1 MEVGMRMAITAALV
15 GAALLGCKKGGEE
28 SGRVGGAVDT
38 VVTSRQT
45 QDTAVITT
53 DTTVKVET
61 DTNVDKG
68 DRSTRVD
75 TVAKK
80 KGALPADSD
89 KTK

>member
-1 MEVGMRMAITAALV
+1 MRMVITAALV
-15 GAALLGCKKGGEE
+15 GAALVGCKGGEE

-45 QDTAVITT
+45 QDTAVIST
-53 DTTVKVET
+53 DTTVKT
-61 DTNVDKG
+61 DTNVDRG
-68 DRSTRVD
+68 DRATTVD

-89 KTK
+89 KTR